1 LGVDSNSWPV
11 RVATYQPALLNH
23 DFLFLFFLF
32 FFLWRIQ
39 LACCEK
45 YFGKKNI
52 FFIIC
57 KILWLK
63 FFFGQGNKKILSF
76 FKSPKFV
83 TIVVTNNMRKG
94 GEGFL

>member
-45 YFGKKNI
+45 YFGKKNN

-63 FFFGQGNKKILSF
+63 FFFGQGNKKI
-76 FKSPKFV
+76 
-83 TIVVTNNMRKG
+83 
-94 GEGFL
+94 